1 MKASDIPAKFPEV
14 FAQSA
19 TSSYKRAIPQTS
31 SDPNA
36 ASLDLGFPPGVFGT
50 GGTPPDGRDFNG
62 ILNQS
67 TGWNQWQNAGGQVGY
82 DSAFSTAVG
91 GYPQG
96 AILSAA
102 SGIGNFW
109 ISTADDNTSDPDTG
123 GANWT
128 AFAVGAAPTIPSGQ
142 VNYFAASAPPSGFL
156 ECNGASLSTTTYAA
170 LFAAIGYVWGGSG
183 SSFNIPDLRGF
194 FIRGWDH
201 GIGRDPSRA
210 FASFQ
215 ASAFAAHT
223 HTFAVKSG
231 DTSGPFAADGSGTTS
246 GSGTTDSTGT
256 GTDTRPAN
264 FALLPCIKY

>member
-19 TSSYKRAIPQTS
+19 TSSYKRTIPQTS

-91 GYPQG
+91 GYPLG
-96 AILSAA
+96 SILAAA
-102 SGIGNFW
+102 SGVGNFW

-128 AFAVGAAPTIPSGQ
+128 AFTVGAAPSVPVGT
-142 VNYFAASAPPSGFL
+142 VTFFAASAPPSGYL
-156 ECNGASLSTTTYAA
+156 ECNGSVISTSTYAA
-170 LFAAIGYVWGGSG
+170 LFAVIGYTFGSVG
-183 SSFNIPDLRGF
+183 IFRVPDLRGLF
-194 FIRGWDH
+194 PRGWDH
-201 GIGRDPSRA
+201 GSGVDPGRA
-210 FASFQ
+210 FGSLQ
-215 ASAFAAHT
+215 TDAFRAHS
-223 HTFAVKSG
+223 HTFPVKSS
-231 DTSGPFAADGSGTTS
+231 DTSAAFAADGSGTTS
-246 GSGTTDSTGT
+246 NTISTDSTG
-256 GTDTRPAN
+256 GTETRPIN
-264 FALLPCIKY
+264 LALLPCIKY